1 MTPTN
6 AELNGEF
13 NDIRLKFEIEPK
25 IAQEKKQKAQFEE
38 KICLYYRKFDNF
50 RRKNSLNSN

>member
-6 AELNGEF
+6 AELNGEL

-25 IAQEKKQKAQFEE
+25 IAEETKQRAHLEE
-38 KICLYYRKFDNF
+38 KIL
-50 RRKNSLNSN
+50 S